1 MHSRAWLLTGLAVC
15 ALASACD
22 TFKTNLT
29 TQTISSAL
37 TFLSPASATAGGAG
51 FTITATGNGFV
62 SGAKI
67 LWNGSALPTTFV
79 SSAQLT
85 ATVPAS
91 NIASAGTVQIVV
103 QIPGSSVSAT
113 SSSVASGT
121 TELSN
126 IVLFTISA
134 SPPSPPTI
142 TQLSPSSI
150 AAGSAAFTLTVMG
163 TNFVTGSN
171 ASVIYWNGTQ
181 MATTVTSAT
190 QATAMI
196 PATLVAHPGSV
207 PISVSNAPSGGV
219 ASLTATFTITSSGAA
234 SPASGLAIPG
244 AADLQLSS
252 AAASA
257 DRRYVVFTMA
267 STDGIVESPG
277 TSENIFVRDTCV
289 GAPAACAPST
299 SLVSIGTNGLAGD
312 GDSSSPTISADAR
325 YVAFGSLASNLVDAD
340 TNGVADVFVR
350 DTCAG
355 APKGCTP
362 STQRVSIASDG
373 TQANDASVS
382 AAISATGRYVTFRSL
397 ATNLDPA
404 SSSVLPGIFVRD
416 TCVDAPK
423 GCTPS
428 TQWVP
433 LRN

>member
-1 MHSRAWLLTGLAVC
+1 MHSRRWLLTALAVW

-22 TFKTNLT
+22 TFNTNLT
-29 TQTISSAL
+29 TQTTSSAL
-37 TFLSPASATAGGAG
+37 RSLSPATMTAGGAG
-51 FTITATGNGFV
+51 FTITATGAGFV
-62 SGAKI
+62 SGANI
-67 LWNGSALPTTFV
+67 LWNGSTLTTIFV
-79 SSAQLT
+79 SSTQLT

-91 NIASAGTVQIVV
+91 NIASAGTVQVVV
-103 QIPGSSVSAT
+103 QIPGSAVSAT
-113 SSSVASGT
+113 SNSIASGT

-126 IVLFTISA
+126 VVLFTIGA
-134 SPPSPPTI
+134 PAPPPPTI
-142 TQLSPSSI
+142 TQLSPASI
-150 AAGSAAFTLTVMG
+150 GAGSAAFTLTVTG

-181 MATTVTSAT
+181 LPTTVLSVT
-190 QATAMI
+190 QATTMI
-196 PATLVAHPGSV
+196 PATLVVHPGSV
-207 PISVSNAPSGGV
+207 PVSVSNAPSGGV
-219 ASLTATFTITSSGAA
+219 PSVAATFTITSSGAA
-234 SPASGLAIPG
+234 RPASGLSIPA
-244 AADLQLSS
+244 AADLQLSP

-267 STDGIVESPG
+267 STDGIVETPG
-277 TSENIFVRDTCV
+277 TAENVFVRDTCV
-289 GAPAACAPST
+289 GAPAGCAPST
-299 SLVSIGTNGLAGD
+299 SLVSIGTDGLAGD

-325 YVAFGSLASNLVDAD
+325 YVAFVSLATNLVEAD
-340 TNGVADVFVR
+340 TNGAADVFVR

-355 APKGCTP
+355 APGGCTT
-362 STQRVSIASDG
+362 STQRISIASGG

-382 AAISATGRYVTFRSL
+382 ATISATGRYVTFRSL

-416 TCVDAPK
+416 TCVGAAQ